1 MVGAIFSC
9 ALQVGC
15 AAGAAIITSI
25 QTSVQEN
32 HGGPNSFTG
41 RAAGF
46 WFLFAVVC
54 SLTAGVFVFMRN
66 TLPPVKK
73 NKADCN
79 RFGREA
85 CWCVPTVRCV
95 GPANSDGEPCQF
107 LSTCEAR

>member
-25 QTSVQEN
+25 QTSVQQN
-32 HGGPNSFTG
+32 HGGPNGFTG

-54 SLTAGVFVFMRN
+54 TLTLSVLVFMRN

-73 NKADCN
+73 NKGGDAEGAALSSPDVGSPELQKTPN
-79 RFGREA
+79 S
-85 CWCVPTVRCV
+85 TV
-95 GPANSDGEPCQF
+95 ATT
-107 LSTCEAR
+107 LSPELSR

>member
-54 SLTAGVFVFMRN
+54 TLTVGVFVFMRN

-73 NKADCN
+73 NKAEEPSDN
-79 RFGREA
+79 NVVTLDTPASDPEVLKA
-85 CWCVPTVRCV
+85 AKMSSPDLPT
-95 GPANSDGEPCQF
+95 Q
-107 LSTCEAR
+107 